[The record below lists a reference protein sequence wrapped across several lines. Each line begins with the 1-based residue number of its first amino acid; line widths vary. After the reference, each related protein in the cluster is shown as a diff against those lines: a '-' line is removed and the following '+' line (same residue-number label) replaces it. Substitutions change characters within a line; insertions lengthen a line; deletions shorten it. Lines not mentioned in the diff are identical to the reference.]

1 MPDTSFDYVNIFA
14 GSYESDGKKMNTLLS
29 EEVSQ
34 QDSGSG
40 DVIEAKEKPATGGAV
55 QAGTGKKVY
64 LTFDDGP
71 SKETEKILDI
81 LKKRQVKATFFPLA
95 ETMLFQKRCISAL

>member
-40 DVIEAKEKPATGGAV
+40 DVVEAKEKPATGGR
-55 QAGTGKKVY
+55 QAQEKKCTLLLMMVRA
-64 LTFDDGP
+64 
-71 SKETEKILDI
+71 
-81 LKKRQVKATFFPLA
+81 KRQRKYWTFS
-95 ETMLFQKRCISAL
+95 KKDK